1 MTARDIILADPLVVS
16 VSGGATSAF
25 LAHVCATQEPYAS
38 RPRHFVFANTGAEHP
53 ETLDF
58 VKRIDDAWGLGIVW
72 VESRYAAGGSYAHE
86 VVTHATASRNGEP
99 FEAMCARYGIPNHG
113 HGRMTCTRELKVR
126 AIRSYLRSLGL
137 AAGSYDMAI
146 GIRADEFDRMS
157 ASAERDRVVY
167 PLVKLGITRAHVDE
181 FWGDKEWRL
190 AIPNHLGNCVTCFK
204 KTDRKLYQ
212 IARENPQAFELFR
225 RLEQY
230 ESVGA
235 GPRRTGEPARF
246 YRGYRTV
253 DDVIAQATAQQAF
266 DFCDEDADAGMC
278 AETCEAHDVAG

>member
-1 MTARDIILADPLVVS
+1 MTRVDIIRAEPLVVS

-25 LAHVCATQEPYAS
+25 LAHVCATQEPYLS
-38 RPRHFVFANTGAEHP
+38 RPLRFVFANTGAEHP

-58 VKRIDDAWGLGIVW
+58 VKRIDDEWSLGIVW
-72 VESRYAAGGSYAHE
+72 VESRYADDGAHTHE
-86 VVTHATASRNGEP
+86 IVTHATASRDGEP

-126 AIRSYLRSLGL
+126 AIRGYLRSVGL

-157 ASAERDRVVY
+157 ANAERQRIVY
-167 PLVKLGITRAHVDE
+167 PLVKMGVTRAHVE
-181 FWGDKEWRL
+181 SFWSARPWRL

-204 KTDRKLYQ
+204 KTDRKLYR
-212 IARENPQAFELFR
+212 IAREAPEAFNLFR

-230 ESVGA
+230 AARGA
-235 GPRRTGEPARF
+235 GPQRTGEPARF
-246 YRGYRTV
+246 FRGHRTV
-253 DDVIAQATAQQAF
+253 DDVIARATAQQTLAF
-266 DFCDEDADAGMC
+266 DEDANVGAC
-278 AETCEAHDVAG
+278 AETCEAVDDKE